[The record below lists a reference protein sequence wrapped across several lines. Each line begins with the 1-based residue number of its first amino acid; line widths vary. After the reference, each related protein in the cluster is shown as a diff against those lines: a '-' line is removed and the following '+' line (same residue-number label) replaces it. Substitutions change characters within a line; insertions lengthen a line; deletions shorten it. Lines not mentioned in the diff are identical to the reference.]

1 MKTVLSFA
9 TSLASISTLT
19 LAVSLALQGE
29 TAHAAENGDYQAAL
43 AELEANWSTLEDYC
57 TGCHNFEDYAGGI
70 DFTIFGPADVANE
83 GEIFEMALRKI
94 RNSVMPPPS
103 QEQPAVAARWNL
115 VGSIENVLDTH
126 AAMATSPGRVGL
138 HRLNRTEYVN
148 SIYDITGVQLDTE
161 LALPKDDNSDGFDNI
176 ASVLKVSPS
185 FLDQYIA
192 AARIVSEQ
200 AVGSPNPRNDE
211 VVYPMDSSHQGAH
224 VHGLPMGTRGGA
236 LIEHNFPVDG
246 EYAISILGM
255 AGAGYTLG
263 MEYNHDVIITVDG
276 ERIFERDIGGGEDLR
291 KLDQEQAPAVAE
303 INARFS
309 DIRVPLTSGIHKI
322 GVAFVARSFAES
334 DEFLFD
340 ISGNRGMDRIARAR
354 GVQIKGP
361 LTSTGVIDT
370 LSRRKV
376 MICEPAAARE
386 ELDCARQIF
395 ANLAKQAFRR
405 PVTDDDLT
413 APLRFFAAGREQGGF
428 DDGIKNGM
436 MAIFTSPK
444 FLFRAE
450 IPPADAAPGDIITI
464 SDLEL
469 ASRLSYF
476 LWSSAPDQTLI
487 DLAARD
493 ELSNPAN
500 LQAQVERMLADPRAE
515 ALVENFV
522 FQWLRL
528 RDLESIDPDPE
539 IFPAYNR
546 GLLDAFRDEV
556 RLFAGE
562 VFSTDKS
569 VLELMTA
576 DYTYL
581 NEDLALH
588 YGITDVKGDH
598 FRRVPLE
605 DPERFGLLGTGGVLM
620 VTSYANRTTPVIRG
634 AYIMEN
640 FQGVPPATPPPN
652 VEAFPETPEG
662 AAIALTVRERLEMHR
677 DNPACAGCHDV
688 MDPLGLALEN
698 YNAIGQWRD
707 RDSDAGNTPIDASGQ
722 LADGTPLDGV
732 NDLRR
737 ALVERPDQFVQTFT
751 EKLMTY
757 SLGRSVEHHDMPA
770 VRAIVDQAA
779 ADNYRFSALVMG
791 IINSDQFRKVSVPAD
806 NVMVGSAG
814 TGENSPSFLAV
825 QDH

>member
-1 MKTVLSFA
+1 MKHVSGYKLPA
-9 TSLASISTLT
+9 
-19 LAVSLALQGE
+19 SLALALALGS
-29 TAHAAENGDYQAAL
+29 AGSFAAESGDYQAAL
-43 AELEANWSTLEDYC
+43 AELEDNWETLETYC
-57 TGCHNFEDYAGGI
+57 TDCHNFEDYAGGV
-70 DFTIFGPADVANE
+70 DFTFFSPADVANE

-103 QEQPAVAARWNL
+103 QEQPTSQARWDL
-115 VGSIENVLDTH
+115 VASIEKTLDAHAATH
-126 AAMATSPGRVGL
+126 ASPGRVGL

-148 SIYDITGVQLDTE
+148 SIYNITGVRLDTE
-161 LALPKDDNSDGFDNI
+161 LSLPKDDNSDGFDNI

-192 AARIVSEQ
+192 AARVVSEQ
-200 AVGSPNPRNDE
+200 AIGSPEPRNE
-211 VVYPMDSSHQGAH
+211 TVVYPMDASHQGAH
-224 VHGLPMGTRGGA
+224 VHGLPMGTRGGV
-236 LIEHNFPVDG
+236 LVEHNFPVDG
-246 EYAISILGM
+246 EYAISVLGI

-276 ERIFERDIGGGEDLR
+276 EKIFQRDIGGGEDLR

-303 INARFS
+303 LNARFS
-309 DIRVPLTSGIHKI
+309 DIRVPLTSGVHKI

-340 ISGNRGMDRIARAR
+340 IGGNRGMDRIARSR
-354 GVQIKGP
+354 GLEIKGP
-361 LTSTGVIDT
+361 LVSAGVIDT
-370 LSRRKV
+370 ASRRKV
-376 MICEPAAARE
+376 MICEPEAASE
-386 ELDCARQIF
+386 ELACARQIF

-405 PVTDDDLT
+405 PVTDDDLD
-413 APLRFFAAGREQGGF
+413 APMRFFASGRESGTF

-450 IPPADAAPGDIITI
+450 IPPADAEPGEIVAL

-476 LWSSAPDQTLI
+476 LWSSAPDQELI
-487 DLAARD
+487 DLAARG
-493 ELSNPAN
+493 ELGRQET
-500 LQAQVERMLADPRAE
+500 LQAQVDRMLQDPRSE

-528 RDLESIDPDPE
+528 RDLESVDPDPA

-546 GLLDAFRDEV
+546 GLLEAFRDEI
-556 RLFAGE
+556 RLFAGDI
-562 VFSTDKS
+562 FRQDKS
-569 VLELMTA
+569 VLELLQA

-581 NEDLALH
+581 NEDLAMH
-588 YGITDVKGDH
+588 YGISDVKGDH
-598 FRRVPLE
+598 FRRVTLE
-605 DPERFGLLGTGGVLM
+605 DESRFGLLGTGGVLM

-662 AAIALTVRERLEMHR
+662 AAVALTVRERLEVHR

-707 RDSDAGNTPIDASGQ
+707 RDSDAGNIPIDASGQ

-737 ALVERPDQFVQTFT
+737 ALTSRPGQFVQTFT

-757 SLGRSVEHHDMPA
+757 SLGRSVEYHDMPA
-770 VRAIVDQAA
+770 VREIVRNAA
-779 ADNYRFSALVMG
+779 AKDYSFSSLVMG
-791 IINSDQFRKVSVPAD
+791 IINSDQFRKISVPEE
-806 NVMVGSAG
+806 SLIAG
-814 TGENSPSFLAV
+814 K
-825 QDH
+825 